1 MVKKFYADFFCLT
14 LRSKFQKCSFREVT
28 WQRKSCCLFL
38 SYKSLFS
45 FRDWGNLWHRSLW
58 SINVAFLATWSKE
71 EWKNFFPNREDTFF
85 MGNQIHFQRKIQ
97 INLLTIR
104 KTRLLSQLVET
115 IPITSCNHH
124 THRHPR
130 RIAVD
135 CQILIRP
142 QIAERVFV
150 LSNSFLFGCLWFGER
165 LFATGTKGT
174 KTLHNSSST
183 GCSSAISVTWQQEWF

>member
-1 MVKKFYADFFCLT
+1 MAQITMIY
-14 LRSKFQKCSFREVT
+14 KCGI
-28 WQRKSCCLFL
+28 SCHLIKRRMKEFL
-38 SYKSLFS
+38 SKS
-45 FRDWGNLWHRSLW
+45 RRY
-58 SINVAFLATWSKE
+58 
-71 EWKNFFPNREDTFF
+71 FF
-85 MGNQIHFQRKIQ
+85 MGNQIHFQREIQ
-97 INLLTIR
+97 ITLLTIR

-183 GCSSAISVTWQQEWF
+183 GCSSAISVT